1 MVVTIHNLVQQPFQP
16 SINAEV
22 QPGATHFKVQKDP
35 WTVKTLIVPDALME
49 QVVGL
54 WLQTHPQEAVG
65 IIHSIKDKQRNEL
78 EIIRTVNSTKNG

>member
-1 MVVTIHNLVQQPFQP
+1 MAIIPDLAHQPFQP

-35 WTVKTLIVPDALME
+35 ISAEVIIVPDALME

-54 WLQTHPQEAVG
+54 WLQTHPQEAIG
-65 IIHSIKDKQRNEL
+65 IIRSIKDKQKNEL
-78 EIIRTVNSTKNG
+78 DIIRTVQKTKNG